1 MKKFAFFIILWFTI
15 TTSFAQNE
23 IHKKVTDSFI
33 LNFNNNDFELIFNSF
48 STKMQNSRPKNY
60 FLNLFNRVKKEYGN
74 LLFLELTDYQ
84 ENSQMKSRGKYD
96 GHFEAGKLQIKI
108 TVNQKGEI
116 IGLYILKDKI
126 AL

>member
-1 MKKFAFFIILWFTI
+1 MIFCFNI
-15 TTSFAQNE
+15 TVSSAQNE

-33 LNFNNNDFELIFNSF
+33 LNYNNNDFEMIFNSF

-60 FLNLFNRVKKEYGN
+60 FLNLFNKVKSDYGN

-84 ENSQMKSRGKYD
+84 ENSQKKSRGKYD
-96 GHFEAGKLQIKI
+96 GHFEAGNLQIKI
-108 TVNQKGEI
+108 TVDQKGEI

-126 AL
+126 LL

>member
-1 MKKFAFFIILWFTI
+1 MKKVCFFIILWFTI

-33 LNFNNNDFELIFNSF
+33 LNYNNNDFEMIFNSF

-84 ENSQMKSRGKYD
+84 ENSQMKSRGNYD
-96 GHFEAGKLQIKI
+96 GHFEVGNLQIKI

-116 IGLYILKDKI
+116 IGLYILKNKI
-126 AL
+126 VL

>member
-1 MKKFAFFIILWFTI
+1 MKKIFFLIILWLNV

-23 IHKKVTDSFI
+23 IHKKVTDTFI
-33 LNFNNNDFELIFNSF
+33 QNYNNNNFDMIFNSF

-60 FLNLFNRVKKEYGN
+60 FHNFFNKVKNENGN

-84 ENSQMKSRGKYD
+84 ENSQKKSRGKYN
-96 GHFEAGKLQIKI
+96 GHFEAGNLQIKI
-108 TVNQKGEI
+108 TVNQAGEI

-126 AL
+126 VL

>member
-1 MKKFAFFIILWFTI
+1 MILWFTT

-33 LNFNNNDFELIFNSF
+33 LNYNNNDFELIFNSF
-48 STKMQNSRPKNY
+48 SSKMQNSRPKNY

-84 ENSQMKSRGKYD
+84 ENNQMKSRGKYD
-96 GHFEAGKLQIKI
+96 GHFEAGNLQIKI

-126 AL
+126 VL